1 MTTATSPAYELKGEQ
16 IVAAEQIAA
25 FLADPAKKTFLL
37 EGGAGTGK
45 TYTAQA
51 LLDSAKGRVLYTAPT
66 NKATRVLRMTLS
78 RENFKPE
85 CRTIYSALG
94 LSMKETGEVKEL
106 SAPEDPV
113 DLSAY
118 KLIVLDEG
126 SMVNSQVKQFVDRA
140 QEAYKFKLLVMA
152 DFAQLPPVGE
162 PFSPLRLVEDK
173 ALLTTPRR
181 FENQILRQAT
191 AIREAVD
198 KPFVRLS
205 LESDHDQAGGVY
217 RQGEASFE
225 ETLRAFA
232 RDGEFSRPDASKVIA
247 WRNVTV
253 DRYNAVIRREIFGRE
268 SSALWLPGD
277 RLSTLG
283 PCMDLDGKK
292 TADTDDEGLAER
304 VDIEQHPEYP
314 DYKTYRITVTTDDNR
329 LIVLRPLHP
338 DSITDFNREVEN
350 LAQQAKSNKRLW
362 GKFWDLKGAFHP
374 VRHGYAT
381 TAHRSQGSTYENSF
395 VDWRDILIN
404 KNMTEARRCLY
415 VAFTRAKYRV
425 YLN

>member
-1 MTTATSPAYELKGEQ
+1 MTYSLKGEQ
-16 IVAAEQIAA
+16 IAAAEAIST
-25 FLADPAKKTFLL
+25 FLADPKKKTFLL

-51 LLDSAKGRVLYTAPT
+51 LLDSVKGRVLYTAPT

-78 RENFKPE
+78 REDFKPE

-94 LSMKETGEVKEL
+94 LSMKENGEVKEL
-106 SAPEDPV
+106 TAPEDPV

-126 SMVNSQVKQFVDRA
+126 SMVNSQVNTYIKRA
-140 QEAYKFKLLVMA
+140 QESYGFKLLVMA

-162 PFSPLRLVEDK
+162 PFSPLRAVEDK
-173 ALLTTPRR
+173 ATLTTPRR

-198 KPFVRLS
+198 KPFMRLS
-205 LESDHDQAGGVY
+205 LESDHDDAGGVF
-217 RQGEASFE
+217 RSGEGAYE
-225 ETLRAFA
+225 ETLRRFA
-232 RDGEFSRPDASKVIA
+232 ADGDFSRPDCAKAIA
-247 WRNVTV
+247 WRNITV
-253 DRYNAVIRREIFGRE
+253 DRYNSLIRREIFGSE
-268 SSALWLPGD
+268 SAALWLPGD

-283 PCMDLDGKK
+283 PCLDLDGKK
-292 TADTDDEGLAER
+292 IADTDDEGLVER
-304 VDIEQHPEYP
+304 VDVEYHPEFGN
-314 DYKTYRITVTTDDNR
+314 YKTFRITVTTDDNR

-338 DSITDFNREVEN
+338 ESVAEHARELEN

-362 GKFWDLKGAFHP
+362 GKFWDLKEAFHT

-381 TAHRSQGSTYENSF
+381 TAHRSQGSTYETSF
-395 VDWRDILIN
+395 VDWRDILVN
-404 KNMTEARRCLY
+404 RNLTEARRCLY

>member
-1 MTTATSPAYELKGEQ
+1 MTYSLKGEQ
-16 IVAAEQIAA
+16 VAAAEAISA
-25 FLADPAKKTFLL
+25 FLADPKKKTFLL

-51 LLDSAKGRVLYTAPT
+51 LLDSVKGRVLYTAPT

-78 RENFKPE
+78 REDFKPE

-94 LSMKETGEVKEL
+94 LSMKENGEVKEL
-106 SAPEDPV
+106 TAPEDPV

-126 SMVNSQVKQFVDRA
+126 SMVNSQVNAYIKRA
-140 QEAYKFKLLVMA
+140 QEAYGFKLLIMA

-162 PFSPLRLVEDK
+162 PFSPLRAVEDK
-173 ALLTTPRR
+173 AALTTPRR

-191 AIREAVD
+191 ALREAVD
-198 KPFVRLS
+198 KPFMRLS
-205 LESDHDQAGGVY
+205 LESDNDDTGGVF
-217 RQGEASFE
+217 RSGEGAYE
-225 ETLRAFA
+225 EALRRLA
-232 RDGEFSRPDASKVIA
+232 RDGDFSRPDCAKAIA
-247 WRNVTV
+247 WRNITV
-253 DRYNAVIRREIFGRE
+253 DRYNSLIRREIFGSE
-268 SSALWLPGD
+268 ASALWLPGD

-292 TADTDDEGLAER
+292 IADTDDEGLVER
-304 VDIEQHPEYP
+304 VDVEYHPEFGN
-314 DYKTYRITVTTDDNR
+314 YKTFRITVTTDDNR

-338 DSITDFNREVEN
+338 ESAAGHARELEN

-362 GKFWDLKGAFHP
+362 GKFWDLKEAFHTI
-374 VRHGYAT
+374 RHGYAT
-381 TAHRSQGSTYENSF
+381 TAHRSQGSTYETSF
-395 VDWRDILIN
+395 VDWRDILVN
-404 KNMTEARRCLY
+404 RNLTEARRCLY

>member
-1 MTTATSPAYELKGEQ
+1 MTYSLKGEQ
-16 IVAAEQIAA
+16 VAAAEAISA
-25 FLADPAKKTFLL
+25 FLSDPTKKTFLL

-51 LLDSAKGRVLYTAPT
+51 LLDSVKGRVLYTAPT

-78 RENFKPE
+78 REDFKPE

-94 LSMKETGEVKEL
+94 LSMKENGEVKEL
-106 SAPEDPV
+106 TAPEGPV

-126 SMVNSQVKQFVDRA
+126 SMVNSQVNSYILRA
-140 QEAYKFKLLVMA
+140 QAAYGFKLRVMA

-162 PFSPLRLVEDK
+162 PFSPLRAVSDK
-173 ALLTTPRR
+173 ATLTTPRR

-191 AIREAVD
+191 TIREAVD
-198 KPFVRLS
+198 KPFLRLS
-205 LESDHDQAGGVY
+205 LESDHD
-217 RQGEASFE
+217 GEAGVFRE
-225 ETLRAFA
+225 GEGNYEATLRRFA
-232 RDGEFSRPDASKVIA
+232 ADGDFSRPDCAKAIA
-247 WRNVTV
+247 WRNATV
-253 DRYNAVIRREIFGRE
+253 DRYNSLIRREIFGSE
-268 SSALWLPGD
+268 ASALWLPGD

-292 TADTDDEGLAER
+292 IADTDDEGLVER
-304 VDIEQHPEYP
+304 VDVEYHPEFGN
-314 DYKTYRITVTTDDNR
+314 YKTFRITVTTDDNR

-338 DSITDFNREVEN
+338 ESVAEHTRELEN

-362 GKFWDLKGAFHP
+362 GKFWDLKEAFHT

-381 TAHRSQGSTYENSF
+381 TAHRSQGSTYETSF
-395 VDWRDILIN
+395 VDWRDILVN
-404 KNMTEARRCLY
+404 RNLTEARRCLY

-425 YLN
+425 FLN

>member
-1 MTTATSPAYELKGEQ
+1 MTYSLKGEQ
-16 IVAAEQIAA
+16 IAAAEAIST
-25 FLADPAKKTFLL
+25 FLADPKKKTFLL

-51 LLDSAKGRVLYTAPT
+51 LLDSVKGRVLYTAPT

-78 RENFKPE
+78 REDFKPE

-94 LSMKETGEVKEL
+94 LSMKENGEVKEL
-106 SAPEDPV
+106 TAPEDPV

-118 KLIVLDEG
+118 RLIVLDEG
-126 SMVNSQVKQFVDRA
+126 SMVNSQVNTYIKRA
-140 QEAYKFKLLVMA
+140 QEAYGFKLLVMA

-162 PFSPLRLVEDK
+162 PFSPLRAVEDK
-173 ALLTTPRR
+173 ATLTTPRR

-198 KPFVRLS
+198 KPFMRLS
-205 LESDHDQAGGVY
+205 LESDNDDAGGVF
-217 RQGEASFE
+217 RSGEGAYE
-225 ETLRAFA
+225 ETLRRLA
-232 RDGEFSRPDASKVIA
+232 REGDFSRPDCAKAIA
-247 WRNVTV
+247 WRNITV
-253 DRYNAVIRREIFGRE
+253 DRYNSLIRREIFGSE
-268 SSALWLPGD
+268 SAVLWLPGD

-283 PCMDLDGKK
+283 PCLDLDGKK
-292 TADTDDEGLAER
+292 IADTDDEGLVER
-304 VDIEQHPEYP
+304 VDVEYHPEFGN
-314 DYKTYRITVTTDDNR
+314 YKTFRITVTTDDNR

-338 DSITDFNREVEN
+338 ESGADYARELEN

-362 GKFWDLKGAFHP
+362 GKFWDLKEAFHT

-381 TAHRSQGSTYENSF
+381 TAHRSQGSTYETSF
-395 VDWRDILIN
+395 VDWRDILVN
-404 KNMTEARRCLY
+404 RNLTEARRCLY

>member
-1 MTTATSPAYELKGEQ
+1 MTYSLKGEQ
-16 IVAAEQIAA
+16 VAAAEAISA
-25 FLADPAKKTFLL
+25 FLADTTKKTFLL

-51 LLDSAKGRVLYTAPT
+51 LLDTVKGRVLYTAPT

-78 RENFKPE
+78 REDFKPE

-94 LSMKETGEVKEL
+94 LSMRENGEVKEL
-106 SAPEDPV
+106 TAPEDPV

-126 SMVNSQVKQFVDRA
+126 SMVNSQVNSYILRA
-140 QEAYKFKLLVMA
+140 QAAYGFKLLVMA

-162 PFSPLRLVEDK
+162 PFSPLRAVPDK
-173 ALLTTPRR
+173 ATLTTPRR

-191 AIREAVD
+191 TIREAVD
-198 KPFVRLS
+198 KPFLRLS
-205 LESDHDQAGGVY
+205 LESDHDGGAGVF
-217 RQGEASFE
+217 REGEGNYEA
-225 ETLRAFA
+225 TLRRFA
-232 RDGEFSRPDASKVIA
+232 ADGDFSRPDCAKAIA
-247 WRNVTV
+247 WRNATV
-253 DRYNAVIRREIFGRE
+253 DRYNSLIRREIFGSE
-268 SSALWLPGD
+268 ASALWLPGD

-292 TADTDDEGLAER
+292 IADTDDEGLVER
-304 VDIEQHPEYP
+304 VDVEYHPEFGN
-314 DYKTYRITVTTDDNR
+314 YKTFRITVTTDDNR

-338 DSITDFNREVEN
+338 ESVAEHTRELEN

-362 GKFWDLKGAFHP
+362 GKFWDLKEAFHT

-381 TAHRSQGSTYENSF
+381 TAHRSQGSTYETSF
-395 VDWRDILIN
+395 VDWRDILVN
-404 KNMTEARRCLY
+404 RNLTEARRCLY

-425 YLN
+425 FLN

>member
-1 MTTATSPAYELKGEQ
+1 MTYSLKGEQ
-16 IVAAEQIAA
+16 IAAAEAISA
-25 FLADPAKKTFLL
+25 FLADPKKKTFLL

-51 LLDSAKGRVLYTAPT
+51 LLDSVKGRVLYTAPT

-78 RENFKPE
+78 REDFKPE

-94 LSMKETGEVKEL
+94 LSMKENGEVKEL
-106 SAPEDPV
+106 TAPEDPV

-126 SMVNSQVKQFVDRA
+126 SMVNSQVNTYIKRA
-140 QEAYKFKLLVMA
+140 QEAYGFKLLVMA

-162 PFSPLRLVEDK
+162 PFSPLRAVEDK
-173 ALLTTPRR
+173 AALTTPRR

-191 AIREAVD
+191 ALREAVD
-198 KPFVRLS
+198 KPFMRLS
-205 LESDHDQAGGVY
+205 LESDNDDTGGVF
-217 RQGEASFE
+217 RSGEGAYE
-225 ETLRAFA
+225 ETLRRLA
-232 RDGEFSRPDASKVIA
+232 REGDFSRPDCAKAIA
-247 WRNVTV
+247 WRNITV
-253 DRYNAVIRREIFGRE
+253 DRYNSLIRREIFGSE
-268 SSALWLPGD
+268 ASALWLPGD

-292 TADTDDEGLAER
+292 IADTDDEGLVER
-304 VDIEQHPEYP
+304 VDVEYHPEFGN
-314 DYKTYRITVTTDDNR
+314 YKTFRITVTTDDNR

-338 DSITDFNREVEN
+338 ESAAEHARELEN
-350 LAQQAKSNKRLW
+350 LVQQAKSNKRLW
-362 GKFWDLKGAFHP
+362 RKFWDLKEAFHT

-381 TAHRSQGSTYENSF
+381 TAHRSQGSTYETSF
-395 VDWRDILIN
+395 VDWRDILVNRNLI
-404 KNMTEARRCLY
+404 EARRCLY